1 MANPSLG
8 VGIEVLVS
16 ETLVAS
22 VADTAAWAPCLAE
35 IQMAVGPRVVEVGNP
50 DFVEAVVDLEHP
62 VPPAGTEMNPE
73 QAARRKKSVAAALPP
88 IANPERSS
96 AQDGVGVEH
105 PHPEET
111 EVGMGVGHPSQAVV
125 AEGTGVEHLTP
136 TVVGSSGP

>member
-1 MANPSLG
+1 
-8 VGIEVLVS
+8 VS

-50 DFVEAVVDLEHP
+50 GFVEAVVDLEHP
-62 VPPAGTEMNPE
+62 VLPAGTETNPE
-73 QAARRKKSVAAALPP
+73 WAAGRKKSVAVALPS
-88 IANPERSS
+88 IANPEWGLV
-96 AQDGVGVEH
+96 QDGVGVEH

-111 EVGMGVGHPSQAVV
+111 EVGMGVGHLSQAVV
-125 AEGTGVEHLTP
+125 AEGTGVEHPTP